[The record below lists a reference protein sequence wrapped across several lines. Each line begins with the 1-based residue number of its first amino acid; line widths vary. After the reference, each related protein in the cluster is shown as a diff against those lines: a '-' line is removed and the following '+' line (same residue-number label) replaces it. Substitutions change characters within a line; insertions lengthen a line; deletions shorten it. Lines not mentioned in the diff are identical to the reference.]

1 MRKALLLSLATMLA
15 VPTFAQDQVGDD
27 CTKYIVN
34 AGFDEDLTWNADGS
48 TKTIVDK
55 SFNFKGNRSQR
66 WLAEDGT
73 GYAWGGIS
81 SKKRKDGLTA
91 WNGFFGVVK
100 GWKGANGNNN
110 SLAEWTYFGTL
121 PYGLNP
127 KAVAIGDDGTG
138 FLEAPTSKPDEAQG
152 DDNKGFLYLRAGWGG
167 WATYTQNVHVPVG
180 KYTLSYWVYN
190 TNYEGSKDNNK
201 VQNLTQVICRRDTVK
216 DAEGFN
222 AQKWTKHSIDITAT
236 DSLTITFGF
245 KSDGGSVKN
254 PYVCID
260 DIRLTKTD
268 DVSRADILSS
278 DLDVLLADMDEVAS
292 GLQDYQGVAQE
303 VEDAKDKIY
312 DAQESTDVATL
323 EAAYDEA
330 AAALARFKAVKGN
343 ISKVQALENKAN
355 KMRETEYPGVDALDA
370 AVNAAEEAITNG
382 TTADIE
388 AQIAALDKAIK
399 TYLASKEATEADP
412 ADFTYYV
419 QNPWF
424 IKDGLEPTVAADGT
438 CTYPNATKEDGSANY
453 TNGSGSNADFDAT
466 GWYKGSFTQGD
477 QRLNFAQNRTCWN
490 AWATNFAE
498 ISVNQD
504 LVNLPNGY
512 YKVSADLI
520 TQAAYVT
527 DQHVFAKSPLEEAA
541 SEPLATGNWV
551 EGTNDGTWTTLTSG
565 KVLVSDGRLTIG
577 AAGTG
582 ANGDQSGWFC
592 ATNFKLY
599 YVGPCTA
606 EEIAAATVK
615 KEQAAAALVAGMH
628 YAADKAAVQDSINAY
643 NADKNIDVLNNG
655 IKLGNTSEAKYTEV
669 MAEGKTIPTVAAKI
683 ADETSYAPVHNIAA
697 YAWEKTNSY
706 LTSSEATYTAV
717 DGKIAELKRYV
728 DTYYTAAQKV
738 DSVSN
743 SLNSAIAKEALANT
757 LAKQFE
763 VLTLGDTIQNANT
776 VNALIA
782 QLNNAIAK
790 AEAQEAYEKNP
801 NATDY
806 TGNIQN
812 PDAAAEDGWNL
823 NKGNGNTNTASGQYY
838 DNRQTSHRYFDSWN
852 GTKGALNYYAD
863 QKVVGLPNGSYEVSV
878 YTRSSGAGAFVF
890 SANGENKAD
899 TTWNEIPLNYF
910 NVTHNDFGIGGQTA
924 ADGSDSIIVASD
936 KFGPLWEE
944 ATRGYNTDP
953 TNNELGAIHLANNGN
968 GFGWQKQTWT
978 TEVVNHELT
987 IGMTSDSLRTPKAF
1001 EGTWFSVVDWGL
1013 KLLQTGDNN
1022 GWNGPITGVKEIN
1035 TNAALKT
1042 DAIYTINGQRVASM
1056 AKPGLYIVVENGKAK
1071 KVMKK

>member
-1 MRKALLLSLATMLA
+1 MRKVLLLSLATVLA
-15 VPTFAQDQVGDD
+15 APAFAQDQVGDD

-48 TKTIVDK
+48 TKEIVDK
-55 SFNFKGNRSQR
+55 STNLSNRSQQ
-66 WLAEDGT
+66 WLAADGT

-91 WNGFFGVVK
+91 WNGFFGTVK

-110 SLAEWTYFGTL
+110 ALAEWTYFGTV
-121 PYGLNP
+121 PYGLDP

-138 FLEAPTSKPDEAQG
+138 FLEAPTTKPDEAQG

-167 WATYTQNVHVPVG
+167 WATYSQNVHVPVG
-180 KYTLSYWVYN
+180 KYTLTYWVYN
-190 TNYEGSKDNNK
+190 TNYEGSKENNK

-216 DAEGFN
+216 DADGFN
-222 AQKWTKHSIDITAT
+222 AQHWTKHSIDITAT

-260 DIRLTKTD
+260 DIRLEKTG
-268 DVSRADILSS
+268 DVTREEILSS
-278 DLDVLLADMDEVAS
+278 DLDVLLSEMDECESV
-292 GLQDYQGVAQE
+292 LQDYQGVNQE
-303 VEDAKDKIY
+303 IEDAKNKIY
-312 DAQESTDVATL
+312 DAQDSEDLTAL

-330 AAALARFKAVKGN
+330 AAALARFKAVKDN
-343 ISKVQALENKAN
+343 ISKVQAVEKKATAL
-355 KMRETEYPGVDALDA
+355 RESAYPGLSALDNA
-370 AVNAAEEAITNG
+370 INAAEEAITNG
-382 TTADIE
+382 TTTDIE
-388 AQIAALDKAIK
+388 AQIAALDAAIK
-399 TYLASKEATEADP
+399 NYLASKEATEADP
-412 ADFTYYV
+412 ADYTYYV

-424 IKDGLEPTVAADGT
+424 IKDGLEPTVNGDGS

-453 TNGSGSNADFDAT
+453 KNGDGSNADFTST

-477 QRLNFAQNRTCWN
+477 QRLNYAQGRSCWN
-490 AWATNFAE
+490 AWGSNFPE

-504 LVNLPNGY
+504 ITGLPNGY
-512 YKVSADLI
+512 YSVTGDLI

-527 DQHVFAKSPLEEAA
+527 DQHVFAKSALEEAN
-541 SEPLATGNWV
+541 SQPLATGNWAD
-551 EGTNDGTWTTLTSG
+551 TNDGTWTTLTSG
-565 KVLVSDGRLTIG
+565 KVLVFDGKLTIG

-582 ANGDQSGWFC
+582 ANGNQSGWFC
-592 ATNFKLY
+592 ATNFKLNY
-599 YVGPCTA
+599 LGKATQEQIDA
-606 EEIAAATVK
+606 AIAK
-615 KEQAAAALVAGMH
+615 KEQTAAALVAAMH
-628 YAADKAAVQDSINAY
+628 YAGDKASVQDSINAY
-643 NADKNIDVLNNG
+643 NTSKDIYVLNRG
-655 IKLGNTSEAKYTEV
+655 IALANNSEAKYTEV
-669 MAEGKTIPTVAAKI
+669 MAEGKTIPTVAANIK
-683 ADETSYAPVHNIAA
+683 DESSYAPVHNVAA
-697 YAWEKTNSY
+697 YAWEKTNNYLNSAEASY
-706 LTSSEATYTAV
+706 KAIDS
-717 DGKIAELKRYV
+717 KITELKRYV
-728 DTYYTAAQKV
+728 ETYYNAAHKV
-738 DSVSN
+738 DSVSA
-743 SLNSAIAKEALANT
+743 SLKSATAKEALANT
-757 LAKQFE
+757 LTKQVE
-763 VLTLGDTIQNANT
+763 VLELGDTIQSAST

-782 QLNNAIAK
+782 QLNAAISK

-852 GTKGALNYYAD
+852 GTKGALNFYAD
-863 QKVVGLPNGSYEVSV
+863 QKVVGLPNGTYEVSV

-899 TTWNEIPLNYF
+899 TTWQEIPMNTF
-910 NVTHNDFGIGGQTA
+910 NFTHNDFGIGGQTA
-924 ADGSDSIIVASD
+924 ADGSDSIVVASD

-944 ATRGYNTDP
+944 ATIGFNADP
-953 TNNELGAIHLANNGN
+953 NNATLGAIHNANNGN

-978 TEVVNHELT
+978 AEVINHELT

-1013 KLLQTGDNN
+1013 KLLQAGDNN
-1022 GWNGPITGVKEIN
+1022 GWNGPITGVTEIKTN
-1035 TNAALKT
+1035 TALKA
-1042 DAIYTINGQRVASM
+1042 DAIYTINGQRVAKM
-1056 AKPGLYIVVENGKAK
+1056 GKPGLYIVVENGKAK
-1071 KVMKK
+1071 KVMVK